1 MNKRIIFYTIKTILS
16 LEMIFLAIPLLISF
30 YYQESWRLKF
40 SYAITILLIFL
51 FTKIL
56 PKEKPK
62 DEKVFTKEGF
72 AIVSLSWIFMS
83 LFGALPLCISG
94 EVPLYIDSVFEIVSG
109 FTTTGATVIPDIE
122 VLSNSLLFW
131 RSFTLF
137 IGGMG
142 MLVLI
147 IAIIPQNSTPS
158 TYIMKAEVPGPVF
171 GKLVSKMSYNSR
183 ILYLIYVALT
193 IILIIA
199 LRMAGMPLF
208 DAIIHAFGTAGT
220 GGFSMKNNSIA
231 YYNNSSI
238 EYILAI
244 GMLVFGINF
253 NMFYFI
259 MMGKFKDF
267 FKNEELKWY
276 ITFIFASF
284 LLICLNLASRYNSIK
299 LLIKDV
305 FFTVSSII
313 TSTAFATVNFGDWP
327 LFSQIVLLFL
337 IFIGGC
343 AGSTAGG
350 LKVSRVIILGKIFF
364 RTIKRVTTP
373 NRKMTIQ
380 MSGKKITDELQ
391 GSITSYLLVY
401 IMFFAFLLIILSLEI
416 PDFFSC
422 FSAVAAI
429 FNNAGTGFGI
439 VGPEYN
445 YSGFSYTSKIIITFF
460 MLLGRLEIFPL
471 LIIFSTSLY
480 RKEK

>member
-40 SYAITILLIFL
+40 SYVITILLIFL
-51 FTKIL
+51 FTIIL

-94 EVPLYIDSVFEIVSG
+94 EVPSYIDSVFEIVSG

-259 MMGKFKDF
+259 IMGKFKDF

-305 FFTVSSII
+305 FFTVSSLI

-422 FSAVAAI
+422 FSAAAAI

>member
-40 SYAITILLIFL
+40 SYVITILLIFL
-51 FTKIL
+51 FTIIL

-94 EVPLYIDSVFEIVSG
+94 EVPSYIDSVFEIVSG

-208 DAIIHAFGTAGT
+208 DAIIHAFGTA
-220 GGFSMKNNSIA
+220 
-231 YYNNSSI
+231 
-238 EYILAI
+238 L
-244 GMLVFGINF
+244 
-253 NMFYFI
+253 
-259 MMGKFKDF
+259 
-267 FKNEELKWY
+267 
-276 ITFIFASF
+276 
-284 LLICLNLASRYNSIK
+284 
-299 LLIKDV
+299 
-305 FFTVSSII
+305 I

-422 FSAVAAI
+422 FSAAAAI